1 MGNGSVERVL
11 ERYRRLH
18 VARLGKPPRRR
29 DLDPVLARTLIRLC
43 GDAETALW
51 ILETWFESS
60 DLWYKRH
67 GFSFD
72 RCFAAINRLVG
83 TGEIQPT
90 GPPALRVAVQRF
102 ATLLVERRLRL
113 VR

>member
-1 MGNGSVERVL
+1 MVNDSVERVL
-11 ERYRRLH
+11 EHYRWLY

-43 GDAETALW
+43 GDVETAIG
-51 ILETWFESS
+51 ILKIWFEAS
-60 DLWYKRH
+60 DPWYERH
-67 GFSFD
+67 GFALD
-72 RCFAAINRLVG
+72 RCFSAINRLVG

-90 GPPALRVAVQRF
+90 GPPAVRDAVRRF
-102 ATLLVERRLRL
+102 AALLIERHLRL

>member
-1 MGNGSVERVL
+1 MENESVEKVL
-11 ERYRRLH
+11 EHYRRLY
-18 VARLGKPPRRR
+18 VARLGKPPRRK
-29 DLDPVLARTLIRLC
+29 DLDPVLVRTLIRLC
-43 GDAETALW
+43 GDAETVIG
-51 ILETWFESS
+51 ILDGWFESS
-60 DLWYKRH
+60 DPWYEGN

-90 GPPALRVAVQRF
+90 GPPARRDAVQRF